1 MLRTTGAGRGS
12 LTRWGSIS
20 CGNSQT
26 SSSSGVCRW
35 APALPAASLVCVTSP
50 LPAGGHGAPEILHQA
65 SAAFCQLLLP
75 GSLDRDGVP
84 QDGLARQHQRQLL
97 GVRVR
102 DRAHPRLLILQRLHR
117 YSSLRHCLSVSLYS
131 VLCQLRCQRCLDSCV
146 CLGRC
151 LLRPSRGR
159 QSEELPGGGARTL
172 QVPRQEAVRLVPPVV
187 SHAGQVTLHSYS
199 GKIIFLYFVGLRIPA
214 DSTSNNISLC

>member
-1 MLRTTGAGRGS
+1 MWRTTGAGRGS
-12 LTRWGSIS
+12 RTRWGSTS

-35 APALPAASLVCVTSP
+35 AQHCQQQHSCYPEVCVTSP
-50 LPAGGHGAPEILHQA
+50 LPAGGHGPPEILHQA

-75 GSLDRDGVP
+75 GPLDRDGVP
-84 QDGLARQHQRQLL
+84 ADGLASQHQRQLL

-102 DRAHPRLLILQRLHR
+102 DRAHPRLLLLQRLHR
-117 YSSLRHCLSVSLYS
+117 YSAFRHCLSVSLDS
-131 VLCQLRCQRCLDSCV
+131 VLCQLRCERCLDSCV

-151 LLRPSRGR
+151 LLRPRRGR

-187 SHAGQVTLHSYS
+187 SHAGQVTLQSWS
-199 GKIIFLYFVGLRIPA
+199 GNMIFLYFCRSSDP
-214 DSTSNNISLC
+214 C